1 MGRPKIVEMNYHDF
15 SRALQQ
21 AINAGTRLERSDGDQ
36 WTQYVAEHQIN
47 EVAMSSW
54 GHSKLGPVKPV
65 IISTGHWA
73 GYYVYSVDE
82 EGCLKWTR
90 EDD

>member
-54 GHSKLGPVKPV
+54 GHYLHGPLGGLLRLLGGRGRLPE
-65 IISTGHWA
+65 
-73 GYYVYSVDE
+73 VDA
-82 EGCLKWTR
+82 R
-90 EDD
+90 R